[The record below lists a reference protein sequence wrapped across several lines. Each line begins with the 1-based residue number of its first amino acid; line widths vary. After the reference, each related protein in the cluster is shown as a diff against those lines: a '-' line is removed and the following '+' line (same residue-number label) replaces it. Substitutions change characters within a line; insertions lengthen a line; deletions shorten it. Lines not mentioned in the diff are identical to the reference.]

1 MKYLLLLCCCFML
14 APWLPAMGRAGG
26 GPSLTWLVEGDE
38 FEGPKMV
45 RRDVA
50 PAPDGKVHFFRVT
63 PMVTQ
68 NHVRGMIPR
77 QAEDGSW
84 GATFILNED
93 GWRSI
98 QATAALDSG
107 RLVRVYI
114 NGRPL
119 EFQRV
124 EKPTTD
130 DHLIVIWGGIT
141 DAEMNQLKSKYKQA
155 PTKKR

>member
-1 MKYLLLLCCCFML
+1 MKNFLLICCLLSLVPSMFG
-14 APWLPAMGRAGG
+14 MGRAGG

-45 RRDVA
+45 RKDVQV
-50 PAPDGKVHFFRVT
+50 APDGKVHYFRVT

-68 NHVRGMIPR
+68 IHVRGMIPR

-84 GATFILNED
+84 GATFILNEE

-98 QATAALDSG
+98 LVTAAQDSG
-107 RLVRVYI
+107 KLIRVYI

-119 EFQRV
+119 EYQRV
-124 EKPTTD
+124 EKPSKD
-130 DHLIVIWGGIT
+130 DHLIVIWSGIT
-141 DAEMNQLKSKYKQA
+141 EAEMAQLKSKYKQA
-155 PTKKR
+155 PAR